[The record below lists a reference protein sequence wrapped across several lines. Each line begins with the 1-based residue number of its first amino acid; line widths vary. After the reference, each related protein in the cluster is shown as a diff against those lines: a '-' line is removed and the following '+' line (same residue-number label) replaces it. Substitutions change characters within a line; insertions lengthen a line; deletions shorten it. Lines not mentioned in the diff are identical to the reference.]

1 MTNEASDYRLDL
13 AAVGADRQAA
23 VRQRDELLQLE
34 WPRSKA
40 VGVMLGSKP
49 TGAEARASRE
59 RSAGRL
65 LGAWAGRDKGY
76 VHPEFQFVDSG
87 TVNPR
92 VIDLLDAMANNPGL
106 SAAQDKNGWQRVFW
120 LYQPRGRLSK
130 QAMALRRA
138 TPEQLLSDPG
148 RFEKLEDAPRTPA
161 DVFPHDPQ
169 AVIDLA
175 REDALAQTPPD
186 MHEGKSAAADT

>member
-1 MTNEASDYRLDL
+1 MVQQQNGANTPAERADFEAAMRY
-13 AAVGADRQAA
+13 
-23 VRQRDELLQLE
+23 RDELLRLG
-34 WPRSKA
+34 WPDCKA

-65 LGAWAGRDKGY
+65 LGVWAGRDTGY
-76 VHPEFQFVDSG
+76 VYPDFQFLDSG
-87 TVNPR
+87 AVNPR
-92 VIDLLDAMANNPGL
+92 VAELLDAMANITGL
-106 SAAQDKNGWQRVFW
+106 SAAEDKSGWQRVFW

-130 QAMALRRA
+130 QAIALRRA
-138 TPEQLLSDPG
+138 APEQVRADPA
-148 RFEKLEDAPRTPA
+148 RFDKLETAPRTPE

-175 REDALAQTPPD
+175 REDAQAL
-186 MHEGKSAAADT
+186 